1 MENKQITNHAALMSR
16 IVELKA
22 DKSVQEVTLRITFL
36 EMISTLDLMSIFRG
50 KKSEEAPLDLV
61 KTGVN
66 IALDLIIDMML
77 GKHRSVKGFLSSIL
91 VENFSRIM
99 INNNLIN
106 IISGI
111 SSLLNRK
118 THYEKSQE

>member
-1 MENKQITNHAALMSR
+1 MENKQITNHAALMRR

-22 DKSVQEVTLRITFL
+22 DKSVQEVTLKITFL

-50 KKSEEAPLDLV
+50 KKSEDAPLDLV

-66 IALDLIIDMML
+66 MALDLIIDMIL
-77 GKHRSVKGFLSSIL
+77 GKHRSVKGFLSSVL
-91 VENFSRIM
+91 VENFSRIL

-111 SSLLNRK
+111 SSLLSRK
-118 THYEKSQE
+118 TQYERSQE

>member
-1 MENKQITNHAALMSR
+1 MENKQITNHAALMRR

-36 EMISTLDLMSIFRG
+36 EMISTLDLMSIFSR
-50 KKSEEAPLDLV
+50 KKSEDAPLNLM

-66 IALDLIIDMML
+66 MALDLTIDMIL
-77 GKHRSVKGFLSSIL
+77 GKHRSVKGFLSSAL
-91 VENFSRIM
+91 VENFSRIL

-118 THYEKSQE
+118 TQYERSQE

>member
-22 DKSVQEVTLRITFL
+22 DKSVQEGTLKITFL
-36 EMISTLDLMSIFRG
+36 EMISTLDFMSIFRG

-66 IALDLIIDMML
+66 MALDLIIDMIL